1 MKYIICGGTGFI
13 GSKLKE
19 YWLAAG
25 HEVLI
30 VGRKKPEVNTP
41 HPNVTYHT
49 WDDLAADPSPAEN
62 SYALVNLAGSP
73 LSQRWTSK
81 GKQSI
86 MRSRLETVA
95 LTANLLSALQHKPSV
110 IIQASAVA
118 IYGTSLTE
126 TFDETSSAHVMDFP
140 SEVVQ
145 AWEAAADTSF
155 HCPRLVK
162 LRIGVVL
169 GNESGALPQ
178 MRLPYLLGVGGK
190 IGSGKQW
197 LSWIHLHDIVRLIN
211 FCIET
216 PAING
221 PVNATAPNPITND
234 QFGRTLGQVY
244 RRPHWFPLPS
254 FALKAALGE
263 LSEILLKGQRV
274 LPSKALAHGFS
285 FDFAALE
292 PALRDLKN
300 K

>member
-13 GSKLKE
+13 GSKLRD

-25 HEVLI
+25 NEVLI
-30 VGRKKPEVNTP
+30 VGRKKPESR
-41 HPNVTYHT
+41 HSHQKLTYLT

-62 SYALVNLAGSP
+62 SNALVNLAGSP
-73 LSQRWTSK
+73 LSQRWTAK
-81 GKQSI
+81 GKLSI
-86 MRSRLETVA
+86 MRSRLETVES
-95 LTANLLSALQHKPSV
+95 TAKLLRSLKHKPSV

-145 AWEAAADTSF
+145 AWEDAADEAF
-155 HCPRLVK
+155 HSIRLVK
-162 LRIGVVL
+162 LRTGVVL

-197 LSWIHLHDIVRLIN
+197 LSWIHLHDIVRLID
-211 FCIET
+211 FCVAT
-216 PAING
+216 PDISG
-221 PVNATAPNPITND
+221 PVNATAPNPLTND
-234 QFGRTLGQVY
+234 QFGRILGKVY
-244 RRPHWFPLPS
+244 KRPHWIPLPS
-254 FALKAALGE
+254 FVLKAAFGE

-274 LPSKALAHGFS
+274 LPSKALAHGFT
-285 FDFAALE
+285 FDFPLLESALQ
-292 PALRDLKN
+292 DIKN
-300 K
+300 N